1 MGVSWKRRYVQLGQM
16 QRSLRMLHGE
26 IRYTGA
32 ELPEAIDQI
41 ALRQEKPFSDFYHGL
56 SGKFLNRKSLDTTS
70 STASPRNSRRSL

>member
-56 SGKFLNRKSLDTTS
+56 S
-70 STASPRNSRRSL
+70 

>member
-41 ALRQEKPFSDFYHGL
+41 ALRQEKPFSDI
-56 SGKFLNRKSLDTTS
+56 
-70 STASPRNSRRSL
+70 TAYQSKCVE

>member
-32 ELPEAIDQI
+32 ELPEALDQI
-41 ALRQEKPFSDFYHGL
+41 ALRQEKQKLSVALGLL
-56 SGKFLNRKSLDTTS
+56 SGFFIIILLI
-70 STASPRNSRRSL
+70 

>member
-41 ALRQEKPFSDFYHGL
+41 ALRQEKPFSDFYHGRDRQWHIL
-56 SGKFLNRKSLDTTS
+56 LKDPCQDPQFQGNCMV
-70 STASPRNSRRSL
+70 

>member
-41 ALRQEKPFSDFYHGL
+41 ALRRFL
-56 SGKFLNRKSLDTTS
+56 SRPIRANAPNGWAIIENFMADGN
-70 STASPRNSRRSL
+70 